1 MDKYH
6 YYIDCGY
13 SGYGYQQISTSG
25 PSYPVVGNM
34 AACFSEMQG
43 HIKDVRRSKGNPTVV
58 PAQNFDPVADAHAL
72 RKAMKGFGTDED
84 SLINIICRR
93 SNEQRQ
99 IIQRTYKTQFGKDLI
114 EDVRSE
120 TSGNFEKL
128 LVALLTPIVDFYVK
142 ELHDA
147 MAGIGTD
154 EDVLIEVLCTMSN
167 YEIHTIKHA
176 YERLYGKSLE
186 NELMSETSGNFKRL
200 LVSLCAGGRDESGI
214 VDAVAATRDATELL
228 RAGEL
233 RVGTDESTFNMVF
246 CQRNYAQIK
255 LTCEEYQKMTGHGLE
270 KAIKNEFSGDIMDGL
285 IAILQCTTNKG
296 EFFASRLHKSMAG
309 IGTNDNQ
316 LIRLV
321 VTRCE
326 IDLNDIKVAFERL
339 YGKSLRSWIKGDTS
353 GHYKHALYVLIG
365 EQRSS

>member
-13 SGYGYQQISTSG
+13 SGYGYQQSSG
-25 PSYPVVGNM
+25 PSYPNVSNM
-34 AACFSEMQG
+34 AACFSQMQG
-43 HIKDVRRSKGNPTVV
+43 HIKDVRRSKGNPTLV
-58 PAQNFDPVADAHAL
+58 PAQSFDPVVDAQAL

-84 SLINIICRR
+84 GIINVICRR

-99 IIQRTYKTQFGKDLI
+99 IIQRTYKTNFGKDLI
-114 EDVRSE
+114 EDIRSE
-120 TSGNFEKL
+120 TSGNFENL

-154 EDVLIEVLCTMSN
+154 EDVLIEMLCTMSN

-176 YERLYGKSLE
+176 YERIYGKSLE

-200 LVSLCAGGRDESGI
+200 LVSLCAGGRDESGV
-214 VDAVAATRDATELL
+214 VDHDAATRDATELL

-246 CQRNYAQIK
+246 CQRNFAQIK
-255 LTCEEYQKMTGHGLE
+255 LICEKYQQMTGHGLE

-285 IAILQCTTNKG
+285 IAILQCTTNKA

-309 IGTNDNQ
+309 IGTNDTQ
-316 LIRLV
+316 LIRLI

-353 GHYKHALYVLIG
+353 GHYKHALYALIG
-365 EQRSS
+365 ENRSS